1 MISPLA
7 LNPSVVVWSVPESSL
22 AEELATRPL
31 LVLMHGRGSHEKDLF
46 ALAPLLPPQF
56 VIAAVR
62 APLELAPGSYS
73 WFPVGEP
80 GRPSSVAADA
90 AVLALFEWLDSV
102 PSAVSV
108 SLLGFSQGG
117 AMALH
122 ALRHAPGRFAAF
134 VNLAGFVI
142 GGDAPA
148 DDALEQLRP
157 PVFWGSDPVD
167 PIIPAEAIA
176 RTAEWLPVH
185 STLTERHYDGIGHSI
200 SREELD
206 DVGGFLQGTALEGAS
221 VQSVE

>member
-1 MISPLA
+1 MTSSLA
-7 LNPSVVVWSVPESSL
+7 IDPTAVVWSVPEVSR
-22 AEELATRPL
+22 EQELATRPL
-31 LVLMHGRGSHEKDLF
+31 LVLMHGRGSHEQDLF

-56 VIAAVR
+56 VVASLR

-102 PSAVSV
+102 PAAVSV
-108 SLLGFSQGG
+108 SLLGFSEGG
-117 AMALH
+117 AMTLH
-122 ALRHAPGRFAAF
+122 ALRHAPTRFAAF

-148 DDALEQLRP
+148 DDSLEQLRP
-157 PVFWGSDPVD
+157 QVFWGSDPAD
-167 PIIPAEAIA
+167 PVITAEAIA
-176 RTAEWLPVH
+176 RTAEWLPAH

-200 SREELD
+200 SREELN
-206 DVGGFLQGTALEGAS
+206 DVNRFLQSAVLKTVG
-221 VQSVE
+221 

>member
-1 MISPLA
+1 MTSSLGID
-7 LNPSVVVWSVPESSL
+7 PSVVVWSVPEVSR
-22 AEELATRPL
+22 EQELATRPL
-31 LVLMHGRGSHEKDLF
+31 LVLMHGRGSHEEDLF
-46 ALAPLLPPQF
+46 ALVPLLPPQF
-56 VIAAVR
+56 VIAALR

-73 WFPVGEP
+73 WFPVGES

-117 AMALH
+117 AMTLH

-148 DDALEQLRP
+148 DDSLKELRP

-167 PIIPAEAIA
+167 PVIPAEAIA

-206 DVGGFLQGTALEGAS
+206 DVCGFLQSTALRSRAL
-221 VQSVE
+221 